1 MKSFLPLY
9 IYIISIIFTIF
20 YDLFLSNGVNYLT
33 YNKRVQG
40 ATVINISG
48 AFIWGIFIF
57 VANSYQYNTLAWAL
71 LIISIVSSTMVI
83 ICNILNVDL
92 GLDYYMI
99 SPNNNQPNTQNEN
112 TKQN

>member
-1 MKSFLPLY
+1 
-9 IYIISIIFTIF
+9 
-20 YDLFLSNGVNYLT
+20 
-33 YNKRVQG
+33 
-40 ATVINISG
+40 
-48 AFIWGIFIF
+48 

-71 LIISIVSSTMVI
+71 LIISIVSSIMVI